1 MPVDFDDL
9 MKGLYPAV
17 SRDDEQDAGNMIMD
31 WSNTQG
37 FLQDKY
43 LLSDPQV
50 NYDHQLV
57 EGTSK
62 GQHLL
67 PGSLETNASCEFDNR
82 NFDISWVLSTDNQ
95 PFTEYGIESLKT
107 NHEMPYGKECQDS
120 AVYLEASV
128 SGFKRNCTEVG
139 SNPWPDSNRV
149 LGTVS
154 TIEGNNIPNSI
165 TDHTHMGAQPSLD
178 TILTLPLNFENVKRL
193 FNKLIVL
200 PLEDLADPEKESCM
214 KKALSILKD
223 NYYHLFSAVEG
234 EQMLEVLTDFSLLV
248 VNWRRF
254 CSQSQ
259 MYSQQS
265 SAEME
270 NIKNLTVTAS
280 KDEENLKVRFEGL
293 KNKEKELMKQLEAVQ
308 KEKEEIAE
316 QMNEKSKTLI
326 SLKEKNEACIFKEEN
341 ATRVAT
347 DLLKKLST
355 QWAMYSTISL

>member
-165 TDHTHMGAQPSLD
+165 TNGPDHISQIVESPQTCDEKHYGNKGKETADTFKATLLQNYSNVPRGRALANEFEANMFQNDNISISQANTDIPNSITDHTHMGAQPSLD

-223 NYYHLFSAVEG
+223 NYYHLFSAVE
-234 EQMLEVLTDFSLLV
+234 
-248 VNWRRF
+248 VNSPPLKWR
-254 CSQSQ
+254 
-259 MYSQQS
+259 
-265 SAEME
+265 
-270 NIKNLTVTAS
+270 T
-280 KDEENLKVRFEGL
+280 LK
-293 KNKEKELMKQLEAVQ
+293 
-308 KEKEEIAE
+308 I
-316 QMNEKSKTLI
+316 
-326 SLKEKNEACIFKEEN
+326 
-341 ATRVAT
+341 
-347 DLLKKLST
+347 
-355 QWAMYSTISL
+355 